1 MDRLTKNRTTPVR
14 RSDTLRA
21 LLVACCVAGCTT
33 TGAASSAGSEGEAH
47 NGTSTIA
54 ATAAPQAA
62 LRAFLDATEA
72 GDFEAAYRLLAGSW
86 RARYT
91 PERLAADF
99 DQVEGA
105 ARERLTRAALAASRE
120 PIIAG
125 NTAELPVGGG
135 KCVRLV
141 KEDDGWKIQALE

>member
-1 MDRLTKNRTTPVR
+1 MDRLTKNRTLPVR
-14 RSDTLRA
+14 RFDTLWA
-21 LLVACCVAGCTT
+21 LLAACCVAGCTT
-33 TGAASSAGSEGEAH
+33 AGAFSGAGAKGASPTNTSA
-47 NGTSTIA
+47 TSA
-54 ATAAPQAA
+54 PASPQAA

-72 GDFEAAYRLLAGSW
+72 GDFDAAYRLLSGPW

-99 DQVEGA
+99 DEVEGA

-120 PIIAG
+120 PVIAG
-125 NTAELPVGGG
+125 NTAELSIGGG